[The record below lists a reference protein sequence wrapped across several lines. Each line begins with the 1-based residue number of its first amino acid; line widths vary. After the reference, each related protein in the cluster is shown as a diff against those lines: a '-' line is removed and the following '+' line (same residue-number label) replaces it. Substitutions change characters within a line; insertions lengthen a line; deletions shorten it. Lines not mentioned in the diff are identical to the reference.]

1 MTVVNPKSISGI
13 NSITTG
19 SGSDDLLTIHT
30 NNGTER
36 LRVDSTGATKIVTGI
51 VTTLTA
57 TTGIVTSLEATTGD
71 ITTLRAP
78 TGIVTSLIANTAR
91 TTTGI
96 VTSLEATTG
105 NITTLRA
112 PTGIVT
118 TFVTNTAKVGAA
130 VTISSDGIDAVGV
143 AITCS
148 TLNGG
153 AFSNR
158 RININGDMS
167 VWQRSAYAG
176 TSAMAVASQT
186 QINTSIDNMLWRAGG
201 SDGTGA
207 FSVVQE
213 AVTDLPEFY
222 YCAKLLCTTADT
234 VIANGAYHSFWP
246 VQIEGLDANRLM
258 WGTSNAKNVVYSF
271 YVKSNKTGSYGGSVG
286 NAGNNRSF
294 PFNYTINSANTWERK
309 VIKIPGDT
317 TGTWN
322 RTNELSIK
330 VTMSL
335 GSGSNYTGTANQ
347 WNAAEDMAPTSHVN
361 WMDST
366 SNNYY
371 ITGVQFEEG
380 DEVTPFE
387 HRPFIEEILLCQRY
401 FQTIVSLN
409 GKAMSHVYI
418 NGYSTDTI
426 ELMAHY
432 KVPMRTSHSIGI
444 YGQMRSRSGNGA
456 DLETNLAGSTFSGDR
471 YGQGG
476 HFWATKNSGSSWTA
490 FSTHRLSGTDGTN
503 VAIELSA
510 KLS

>member
-1 MTVVNPKSISGI
+1 
-13 NSITTG
+13 
-19 SGSDDLLTIHT
+19 
-30 NNGTER
+30 
-36 LRVDSTGATKIVTGI
+36 
-51 VTTLTA
+51 
-57 TTGIVTSLEATTGD
+57 
-71 ITTLRAP
+71 
-78 TGIVTSLIANTAR
+78 
-91 TTTGI
+91 
-96 VTSLEATTG
+96 
-105 NITTLRA
+105 
-112 PTGIVT
+112 
-118 TFVTNTAKVGAA
+118 
-130 VTISSDGIDAVGV
+130 
-143 AITCS
+143 
-148 TLNGG
+148 
-153 AFSNR
+153 
-158 RININGDMS
+158 MS
-167 VWQRSAYAG
+167 VWQRSSYAG
-176 TSAMAVASQT
+176 TSALTVGPTT
-186 QINTSIDNMLWRAGG
+186 QITTSIDNMLWRSG
-201 SDGTGA
+201 GTGV

-234 VIANGAYHSFWP
+234 DIAAGAYHSFWP

-322 RTNELSIK
+322 RTNTLSIK

-387 HRPFIEEILLCQRY
+387 HRPFTEEILLCQRY
-401 FQTIVSLN
+401 FQPLIALN
-409 GKAMSHVYI
+409 GRAFSHVYI

-426 ELMAHY
+426 ELMPHY
-432 KVPMRTSHSIGI
+432 RVPMRTSHSVGI
-444 YGQMRSRSGNGA
+444 YGLMKSRSGNGA
-456 DLETNLAGSTFSGDR
+456 ELTTNLAGSSFAGDR
-471 YGQGG
+471 YGQNG
-476 HFWATKNSGSSWTA
+476 HFWATKDSGSSWTQ
-490 FSTHRLSGTDGTN
+490 FSTHRLSAANATN
-503 VAIELSA
+503 CAIELSA
-510 KLS
+510 KMS

>member
-19 SGSDDLLTIHT
+19 SGSDNLLTIHT
-30 NNGTER
+30 NDGTER
-36 LRVDSTGATKIVTGI
+36 VRVDSTGATKIVTGI

-118 TFVTNTAKVGAA
+118 TFTTNTAKVGAA
-130 VTISSDGIDAVGV
+130 VTITSDGIDAVGV

-167 VWQRSAYAG
+167 VWQYSAYAG
-176 TSAMAVASQT
+176 TSALTVGSGT
-186 QINTSIDNMLWRAGG
+186 QVTKSMDNMLWRAAG
-201 SDGTGA
+201 SGGTGV

-234 VIANGAYHSFWP
+234 ALASGAYHTFWP

-258 WGTSNAKNVVYSF
+258 WGTSNAKNIVYSF

-294 PFNYTINSANTWERK
+294 PFSYTINSADTWERK

-322 RTNELSIK
+322 RDNSLSIK

-335 GSGSNYTGTANQ
+335 GNGSDFTGTANQ

-387 HRPFIEEILLCQRY
+387 HRPFTEELLLCQRY
-401 FQTIVSLN
+401 FQPLIAFN
-409 GKAMSHVYI
+409 GRAFSHVYI

-426 ELMAHY
+426 ELMPHY
-432 KVPMRTSHSIGI
+432 RVSMRTSHSVGI
-444 YGQMRSRSGNGA
+444 YGQMKSRSGNGA
-456 DLETNLAGSTFSGDR
+456 ELTTNLAGSTFAGNQ
-471 YGQGG
+471 YGQSG
-476 HFWATKNSGSSWTA
+476 HFWATKDSGSSWTA
-490 FSTHRLSGTDGTN
+490 FSTHRLAAASGTN